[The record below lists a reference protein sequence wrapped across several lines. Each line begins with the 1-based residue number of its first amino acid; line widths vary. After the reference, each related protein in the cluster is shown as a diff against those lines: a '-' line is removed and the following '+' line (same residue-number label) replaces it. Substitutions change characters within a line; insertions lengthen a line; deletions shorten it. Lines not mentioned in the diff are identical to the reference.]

1 MTTTELKT
9 YIKNIIELERVVY
22 QNSQIKQKIIDE
34 AEKIR
39 YNYHEIDL
47 VCNENAEK
55 MLKNDTLGT
64 GIDECIRGGFM
75 GAIPGIILGV
85 ICLEMIANYYDYDY
99 HLYDSKVVFV
109 GGIIG
114 AIIGVALRYH
124 QYRKKLKKSYAVQ
137 KNIESSNQMIRME
150 NQKALDNVNTQIR
163 LYREESTRIDRVSIQ
178 LKSTLNEYYCKNI
191 IYPKYQ
197 GNIVALCQFYE
208 YLDSGRCSSLEG
220 HEGAYNIYEM
230 ELRQNVII
238 SKLDT
243 VINRLDSIQKNQ
255 YYLYQ
260 EIAKCNSN
268 VKILKN
274 ATIKNVELLKGIE
287 QNTAM
292 SSYYNQLTAQNTEC
306 IAWLQTLHYSK
317 II

>member
-9 YIKNIIELERVVY
+9 YIKNIIELERIIY
-22 QNSQIKQKIIDE
+22 QNNQIKQKIVGE
-34 AEKIR
+34 TEKIR
-39 YNYHEIDL
+39 YNYHEIDS
-47 VCNENAEK
+47 VHNENAEK
-55 MLKNDTLGT
+55 MLKDDTLGT
-64 GIDECIRGGFM
+64 HISECFKGVCGGAFLGISLAEIYFG
-75 GAIPGIILGV
+75 
-85 ICLEMIANYYDYDY
+85 MIVDYDLDIVY
-99 HLYDSKVVFV
+99 TKGIV
-109 GGIIG
+109 GALIG
-114 AIIGVALRYH
+114 AVIGAAWTYY
-124 QYRKKLKKSYAVQ
+124 QYRKKLKKSYAIQ
-137 KNIESSNQMIRME
+137 KNIESSNQMIHME

-163 LYREESTRIDRVSIQ
+163 LYGEEITRIDRVSIQ
-178 LKSTLNEYYCKNI
+178 LKSTLNEYYSKNI

-197 GNIVALCQFYE
+197 RNIVALCQFYE

-230 ELRQNVII
+230 ELRQNIII

-243 VINRLDSIQKNQ
+243 VISRLDSIQKNQ

-260 EIAKCNSN
+260 EISKCNSN
-268 VKILKN
+268 VEALKN

-292 SSYYNQLTAQNTEC
+292 SSYYNQLTAQNTKC